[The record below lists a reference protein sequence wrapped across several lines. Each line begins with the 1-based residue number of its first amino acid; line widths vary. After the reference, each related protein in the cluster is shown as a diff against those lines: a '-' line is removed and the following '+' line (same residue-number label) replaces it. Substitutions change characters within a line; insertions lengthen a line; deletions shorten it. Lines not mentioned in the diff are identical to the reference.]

1 MAEHEQSPG
10 SERQH
15 SPGSEH
21 QHAPSS
27 ERLREAVRDG
37 FTIMLGA
44 ASWAFEQGD
53 HLIDT
58 WLHQGE
64 VSREEGRRRFD
75 EFASNTRRRGED
87 LGRRVSNS
95 MRSSM
100 PVATRDQVAQLERQV
115 AELTRQIEAMKAGG
129 STQSPSGTTAPR

>member
-1 MAEHEQSPG
+1 MAEHHDPHEHPHAEG
-10 SERQH
+10 TERI
-15 SPGSEH
+15 
-21 QHAPSS
+21 
-27 ERLREAVRDG
+27 REVVRDS

-58 WLHQGE
+58 WLHQGH
-64 VSREEGRRRFD
+64 VSREEGRRRFE

-87 LGRRVSNS
+87 LSRRVSES

-100 PVATRDQVAQLERQV
+100 PVATRDEIAKLERQV
-115 AELTRQIEAMKAGG
+115 AELKSEIESLKGPGATPSSQGQTATRERPQ
-129 STQSPSGTTAPR
+129 P